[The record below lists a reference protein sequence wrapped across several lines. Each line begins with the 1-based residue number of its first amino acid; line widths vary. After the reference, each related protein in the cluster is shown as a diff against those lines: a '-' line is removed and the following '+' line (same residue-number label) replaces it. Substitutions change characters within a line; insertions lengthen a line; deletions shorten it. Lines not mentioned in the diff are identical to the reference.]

1 MEIHMSSLAKLACAF
16 LALGLAGAAS
26 ATTIEFDGSSY
37 ASLHGSD
44 GSLTIVPTGVASQY
58 QVTWSLDTTGF
69 VGDATHDVVQSLAF
83 KAFTSMTTVSEVAGG
98 PAGVVYAS
106 SNVNNSNP
114 NCAQM
119 GSAAGFVCFDFV
131 PDVSA
136 TSGSTISKT
145 FLVTGTLDESLAWS
159 FRGKYG
165 TGNGWVISEQNT
177 PPVPEPASAVLFG
190 MGALILAARTQ
201 RKRD

>member
-1 MEIHMSSLAKLACAF
+1 MISAAKLVGAM
-16 LALGLAGAAS
+16 LVLGLGAAAQ
-26 ATTIEFDGSSY
+26 ATTIDFDGATY

-58 QVTWSLDTTGF
+58 QVTWRLDTTDF
-69 VGDATHDVVQSLAF
+69 VGDANHSVVQSLAF
-83 KAFTSMTTVSEVAGG
+83 KAFNSVTTVSEVAGG
-98 PAGVVYAS
+98 PTGVLYAS
-106 SNVNNSNP
+106 SNVNSANP

-136 TSGSTISKT
+136 TSDLTISKT

-165 TGNGWVISEQNT
+165 TGNGWVISETNT
-177 PPVPEPASAVLFG
+177 PPIPEPASAALFG
-190 MGALILAARTQ
+190 TGVLILAAARR